1 MEQKDKKR
9 VVIPFR
15 PVFRWLVRL
24 RRSPKAIAGGF
35 ALGTFIAFTPT
46 VGVQMVIVIFLATM
60 LNCNRPAAI
69 LAIWISN
76 PATMAPLYTFNYMVG
91 TFFWSGPPVGE
102 VYRSFTRIAGQL
114 INIGSLDIMEQWR
127 LVRQLSGEIV
137 VPLLIG
143 SVIVGMIAAIIV
155 YALSLALFRWL
166 MIKKANRMV
175 LRNK

>member
-1 MEQKDKKR
+1 MQLKDKKR
-9 VVIPFR
+9 IIIPFR

-35 ALGTFIAFTPT
+35 ALGTFVAFTPT
-46 VGVQMVIVIFLATM
+46 VGIQMVIVIFLATL
-60 LNCNRPAAI
+60 LNCNRPAAV

-91 TFFWSGPPVGE
+91 TFFWSGPPVRE
-102 VYRSFTRIAGQL
+102 VYRSFTGIAAQL
-114 INIGSLDIMEQWR
+114 LNVGSLDIMEQWR
-127 LVRQLSGEIV
+127 LVRQLSGEILI
-137 VPLLIG
+137 PLLLG
-143 SVIVGMIAAIIV
+143 SVIVGLIAAFSAYV
-155 YALSLALFRWL
+155 LSLALFRWL

>member
-9 VVIPFR
+9 IIIPFR

-35 ALGTFIAFTPT
+35 ALGTFVAFTPT
-46 VGVQMVIVIFLATM
+46 VGIQMVIVIFLAT
-60 LNCNRPAAI
+60 LLDCNRPASI

-91 TFFWSGPPVGE
+91 TFFCAGPPVKE
-102 VYRSFTRIAGQL
+102 VYRSFTSVAAQL
-114 INIGSLDIMEQWR
+114 LNIGSLDIMEQWR
-127 LVRQLSGEIV
+127 LIRQLSGDII
-137 VPLLIG
+137 VPLIIG
-143 SVIVGMIAAIIV
+143 SVIVGLVAAFFAYV
-155 YALSLALFRWL
+155 LSLAICRWL
-166 MIKKANRMV
+166 VMKRANRMV

>member
-1 MEQKDKKR
+1 M
-9 VVIPFR
+9 IPFR

-35 ALGTFIAFTPT
+35 ALGTFVAFTPT
-46 VGVQMVIVIFLATM
+46 VGIQMVIVICLATM
-60 LNCNRPAAI
+60 LNCNRPAAV

-91 TFFWSGPPVGE
+91 TFFWPGPPVRE
-102 VYRSFTRIAGQL
+102 VYRSFTRIAAQL
-114 INIGSLDIMEQWR
+114 LDLGSLDIVEQWR
-127 LVRQLSGEIV
+127 LVRHLSGEIL

-143 SVIVGMIAAIIV
+143 SLLVGLIAAIVV
-155 YALSLALFRWL
+155 YTLALAIFRWL
-166 MIKKANRMV
+166 MIKKANRLV